1 MKLTY
6 DPRHNVAYMRLRE
19 PSTEVQTL
27 RISEELFID
36 IAPDG
41 SVYGF
46 EFLNANEQLRSA
58 DGGQFV
64 LIDSIH
70 GTKHSFPLPPAAE

>member
-6 DPRHNVAYMRLRE
+6 DPSHNVAYMRLRE

-27 RISEELFID
+27 RISEELLID

-41 SVYGF
+41 SVYGL
-46 EFLNANEQLRSA
+46 EFLNANDQLRSA
-58 DGGQFV
+58 DGGDFV
-64 LIDSIH
+64 LIDSLL
-70 GTKHSFPLPPAAE
+70 GTKQSLHLPPAAE

>member
-6 DPRHNVAYMRLRE
+6 DPRNNVAYMRLRE
-19 PSTEVQTL
+19 PATELQTL
-27 RISEELFID
+27 RISDELLID

-58 DGGQFV
+58 DGGEFV
-64 LIDSIH
+64 LIDSLL
-70 GTKHSFPLPPAAE
+70 GTKQPLHLPSAAE

>member
-6 DPRHNVAYMRLRE
+6 DPRHNVAYIRLRE
-19 PSTEVQTL
+19 SGTDIQTL
-27 RISEELFID
+27 RISEELLID

-46 EFLNANEQLRSA
+46 EFLNANEQLRST
-58 DGGQFV
+58 DGGNLV
-64 LIDSIH
+64 VVDSVH
-70 GTKHSFPLPPAAE
+70 GTKQSLVLPPAAE

>member
-19 PSTEVQTL
+19 PATELQTL
-27 RISEELFID
+27 RISEELLID

-41 SVYGF
+41 SVYGI
-46 EFLNANEQLRSA
+46 EFLNANEQMRGA
-58 DGGQFV
+58 DGGELV
-64 LIDSIH
+64 LIDSLL
-70 GTKHSFPLPPAAE
+70 GTTQSLQLPPAAE

>member
-19 PSTEVQTL
+19 PTTSVESL
-27 RISEELFID
+27 RISDELLID

-41 SVYGF
+41 SVYGL

-58 DGGQFV
+58 DGGDLVFV
-64 LIDSIH
+64 DPIH